1 MYRLVSNKSIGQ
13 LSEISLK
20 NVISFRKFN
29 SEFSYNETWFTDQ
42 NSKPLDIEDKINLT
56 LVVNW
61 CLTYEMRY
69 TIESRDLIHVKVS
82 GILSLAKNTG

>member
-1 MYRLVSNKSIGQ
+1 MYRLVLNKLIGQ

-20 NVISFRKFN
+20 NVISFRKLN
-29 SEFSYNETWFTDQ
+29 SEFSSTEIWFTDQ